1 MRRLL
6 LVTPTQL
13 HARRGRAPTTT
24 RCGGALRTTTTTPR
38 RRPQTHRIC
47 LHTATTSLLRR
58 HPGAPSRSRPTQAS
72 PTSLQARLATISTL
86 PVSTRPGRGG
96 CYTDALVRAHPQLH
110 TNKGGLM
117 APPITGGRPSTRS
130 TGAHGLTT
138 TRTHDALDGLDRH
151 QDTAV
156 SANSMAPSGCR
167 PPQYES

>member
-24 RCGGALRTTTTTPR
+24 PCGGALRTTTTTPR
-38 RRPQTHRIC
+38 RRPQTHRTC

-72 PTSLQARLATISTL
+72 PTPLQARLATISTL

-96 CYTDALVRAHPQLH
+96 CYTDARVRAHPQLH
-110 TNKGGLM
+110 IIKGGLT
-117 APPITGGRPSTRS
+117 APPTTGGRQSTRS
-130 TGAHGLTT
+130 TGALGPTS
-138 TRTHDALDGLDRH
+138 TRTHDALDSFDRH

-156 SANSMAPSGCR
+156 SANSMAPSGYR
-167 PPQYES
+167 PPQCES